1 MEKKE
6 KTSKGFKAFLKSR
19 KARHGSLAI
28 AIVIGVIA
36 VVVVINII
44 VGLLVDRFPNLKAD
58 FTANNAY
65 ALQDETV
72 DYLSHMSK
80 DAKLYILSSEEY
92 FTQGGEYFVQAKN
105 LLEKMIAVSD
115 GKLSIEYVDVTS
127 NPSFT
132 GKYSNI
138 DWKSSDVL
146 AVVECGDQYQAL
158 TVDECFTYNAEYY
171 QMYGYRQY
179 ESTTIEQAVVTG
191 VLNVAT
197 EDKVVVDFITGNGE
211 ADFTTLKSILTSNAY
226 QVNEVSLLTGELD
239 EDAKF
244 AVIFAPNVDLDETT
258 VEKLEKWLNNDG
270 KYGRNLIYVAPSV
283 DLDES
288 TVESLEKWLNNDG
301 KYGRN
306 LIYVPSPEN
315 INSPNADAL
324 VESWGM
330 KMTEGFVYETSEDH
344 LFSGGDYFAFITD
357 YGDYYTEGLKNKD
370 IPVMVYQTRGIE
382 ITSENDAHALLNSSN
397 RAGVIPYE
405 PADDWK
411 MEDAITGSPIAVA
424 AEGVKKGGDSESHL
438 IVFGSD
444 RMLSQNF
451 LKLNSVNNA
460 EFVMNIF
467 NTLSEKENESVTI
480 TGKSLAN
487 SELGVTDLNTS
498 GAMMIIFVVVLPA
511 AILLTGIIVWVRR
524 RNK

>member
-1 MEKKE
+1 M
-6 KTSKGFKAFLKSR
+6 
-19 KARHGSLAI
+19 
-28 AIVIGVIA
+28 
-36 VVVVINII
+36 
-44 VGLLVDRFPNLKAD
+44 
-58 FTANNAY
+58 
-65 ALQDETV
+65 
-72 DYLSHMSK
+72 
-80 DAKLYILSSEEY
+80 
-92 FTQGGEYFVQAKN
+92 QAKN

-197 EDKVVVDFITGNGE
+197 EDKVVVDFITGSGE

-226 QVNEVSLLTGELD
+226 QVNEVSLLTGDLD

-244 AVIFAPNVDLDETT
+244 AVIFAP
-258 VEKLEKWLNNDG
+258 
-270 KYGRNLIYVAPSV
+270 SV

-288 TVESLEKWLNNDG
+288 TVEKLEKWLNNDG

-444 RMLSQNF
+444 RMLSTNF

-498 GAMMIIFVVVLPA
+498 GAMMIIFVVALPVV
-511 AILLTGIIVWVRR
+511 ILLTGIIVWVRR

>member
-197 EDKVVVDFITGNGE
+197 EDKVVVDFITGSGE

-226 QVNEVSLLTGELD
+226 QVNEVSLLTGDLD
-239 EDAKF
+239 EDA
-244 AVIFAPNVDLDETT
+244 
-258 VEKLEKWLNNDG
+258 
-270 KYGRNLIYVAPSV
+270 
-283 DLDES
+283 
-288 TVESLEKWLNNDG
+288 

-498 GAMMIIFVVVLPA
+498 GAMMIIFVVALPVV
-511 AILLTGIIVWVRR
+511 ILLTGIIVWVRR

>member
-197 EDKVVVDFITGNGE
+197 EDKVVVDFITGSGE

-226 QVNEVSLLTGELD
+226 QVNEVSLLTGDLD

-244 AVIFAPNVDLDETT
+244 AVIFAP
-258 VEKLEKWLNNDG
+258 
-270 KYGRNLIYVAPSV
+270 SV

-288 TVESLEKWLNNDG
+288 TVEKLEKWLNNDG

-498 GAMMIIFVVVLPA
+498 GAMMIIFVVALPVV
-511 AILLTGIIVWVRR
+511 ILLTGIIVWVRR

>member
-1 MEKKE
+1 
-6 KTSKGFKAFLKSR
+6 
-19 KARHGSLAI
+19 
-28 AIVIGVIA
+28 
-36 VVVVINII
+36 
-44 VGLLVDRFPNLKAD
+44 
-58 FTANNAY
+58 
-65 ALQDETV
+65 
-72 DYLSHMSK
+72 
-80 DAKLYILSSEEY
+80 
-92 FTQGGEYFVQAKN
+92 
-105 LLEKMIAVSD
+105 
-115 GKLSIEYVDVTS
+115 
-127 NPSFT
+127 
-132 GKYSNI
+132 
-138 DWKSSDVL
+138 
-146 AVVECGDQYQAL
+146 
-158 TVDECFTYNAEYY
+158 
-171 QMYGYRQY
+171 
-179 ESTTIEQAVVTG
+179 
-191 VLNVAT
+191 LNVAT
-197 EDKVVVDFITGNGE
+197 EDKVVVDFITGSGE

-258 VEKLEKWLNNDG
+258 VEK
-270 KYGRNLIYVAPSV
+270 
-283 DLDES
+283 
-288 TVESLEKWLNNDG
+288 LEKWLNNDG

-382 ITSENDAHALLNSSN
+382 ITSENDAHALLSSSN
-397 RAGVIPYE
+397 RAGIIPYE
-405 PADDWK
+405 PGDDWK

-424 AEGVKKGGDSESHL
+424 AEGIKKGGDSESHL

-498 GAMMIIFVVVLPA
+498 GAMMIIFVVALPVV
-511 AILLTGIIVWVRR
+511 ILLTGIIVWVRR